1 MQDFIYKPLERFE
14 GRGVVFG
21 GQRGWARFIVDRQV
35 SEGITLTN
43 VRGGMREWRRLRLG
57 IAAAVC
63 LLGTAAGAQQVLPP
77 KSSRPATA
85 GHTEAAPS
93 IDAYIHDAW
102 TTLRRSMLD
111 CATLRDPKVKTEP
124 VLYLPK
130 DFAEPPEVE
139 ALEKKCGVLVER
151 LPVKIERLG
160 QTVPETAG
168 LLYLPNAY
176 VVPGG
181 RFNEMYGWDSYFIVL
196 GLLTPPASEPAD
208 DSAKSNVEL
217 ARGMVE
223 NFFFEIEHYGGLLN
237 ANRTYY
243 LTRSQPPFLSSEIR
257 EVWAA
262 EVAAGRKQ
270 QAQAWLERAYGYAVR
285 DHALWTSE
293 EHRAGD
299 TGLARYYDFGEGP
312 VPEMEDNSTYYA
324 DVIRW
329 LLEHKEAQTNY
340 LVEGPSMPGPADR
353 EKLTSASC
361 DPAASAVCARAHVGI
376 YWLTRDFY
384 KGDRAMRESG
394 FDPSFRFGPFSGS
407 THHYAD
413 VGLNSLLYKY
423 ETDLAWMAGQLG
435 KAAEAKQWSAAAQ
448 ARRAAMDKYFWNA
461 DKGMYFDYDFMAG
474 KQSSYDYLT
483 TFYPLWA
490 GAASAEQARK
500 VEGNLKLFE
509 KPGGLAMSTYDS
521 GVQWDLP
528 YGWAPATWIAVDGMK
543 EAGDLKDAAQ
553 VSQRFMAT
561 VRDNFACDH
570 TIREKF
576 NVVTG
581 SSEAQVAV
589 GYRQNVVGFGWTNA
603 VYLRMEKLLER
614 AGVTEGEEAQAHPVC
629 AAAP

>member
-1 MQDFIYKPLERFE
+1 M
-14 GRGVVFG
+14 G
-21 GQRGWARFIVDRQV
+21 ARFILLWRVA
-35 SEGITLTN
+35 EAIT
-43 VRGGMREWRRLRLG
+43 RGHGLGWMKRRRLNAV
-57 IAAAVC
+57 IAAALC
-63 LLGTAAGAQQVLPP
+63 FLGTAAGAQQPLPP

-85 GHTEAAPS
+85 GHAAEATPS

-111 CATLRDPKVKTEP
+111 CATLRDAKVKTEP
-124 VLYLPK
+124 VLYLPQ

-139 ALEKKCGVLVER
+139 ALGKKCGVRVER
-151 LPVKIERLG
+151 LPAKLERLG
-160 QTVPETAG
+160 QDVEAPAPG
-168 LLYLPNAY
+168 LLYLPNPY

-196 GLLTPPASEPAD
+196 GLLTTPANGIAEDPGKSED
-208 DSAKSNVEL
+208 WEL

-262 EVAAGRKQ
+262 EVAEGRKQ

-285 DHALWTSE
+285 DHALWMSE

-299 TGLARYYDFGEGP
+299 TGLARYYDYGEGP

-324 DVIRW
+324 DAIRW
-329 LLEHKEAQTNY
+329 LLEHREAQTNY
-340 LVEGPSMPGPADR
+340 LVEGPSMPGPGDR
-353 EKLTSASC
+353 EKLAVASC
-361 DPAASAVCARAHVGI
+361 DPVASAVCARAHVGI
-376 YWLTRDFY
+376 YWLTQDFY

-394 FDPSFRFGPFSGS
+394 FDTTFRFGPFSGS
-407 THHYAD
+407 THHYAP

-423 ETDLAWMAGQLG
+423 ECDLAWMAEQLG
-435 KAAEAKQWSAAAQ
+435 KAGEANQWNAEAQ
-448 ARRAAMDKYFWNA
+448 ARRAAMDRYLWNA
-461 DKGMYFDYDFMAG
+461 DKGMYFDYDFAAG

-490 GAASAEQARK
+490 GAASAAQARK
-500 VEGNLKLFE
+500 VEGNLRLFE

-528 YGWAPATWIAVDGMK
+528 YGWAPATWLAVDGMK
-543 EAGDLKDAAQ
+543 EAGDLKDAVQ
-553 VSQRFMAT
+553 VSQRFMTT

-576 NVVTG
+576 NVVTA

-614 AGVTEGEEAQAHPVC
+614 AGVTEGEEAQTHPVC
-629 AAAP
+629 TAAQ